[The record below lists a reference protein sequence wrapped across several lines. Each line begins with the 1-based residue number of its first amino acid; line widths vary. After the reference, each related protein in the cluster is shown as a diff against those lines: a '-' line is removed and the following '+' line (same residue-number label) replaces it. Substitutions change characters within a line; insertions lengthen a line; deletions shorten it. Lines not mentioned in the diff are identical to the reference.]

1 MKHDLTELNAF
12 NCDLKFYQDNLYRE
26 YLCQSL
32 DDLIARMSDKIE
44 ELRGELRDM
53 SDAEKNARNELTEAK
68 DEISNL
74 KDNLAEA
81 MSTINK
87 LEAEIQVLKKYEIQ
101 A

>member
-44 ELRGELRDM
+44 ELKGELADNK
-53 SDAEKNARNELTEAK
+53 ETTKYQQNEIN
-68 DEISNL
+68 DL
-74 KDNLAEA
+74 KDKLADA
-81 MSTINK
+81 IKTINK
-87 LEAEIQVLKKYEIQ
+87 LEAEIQGLRK
-101 A
+101 

>member
-44 ELRGELRDM
+44 ELKGELADNKETIDYQQ
-53 SDAEKNARNELTEAK
+53 S
-68 DEISNL
+68 EINDL
-74 KDNLAEA
+74 KDKLADA
-81 MSTINK
+81 INTINE
-87 LEAEIQVLKKYEIQ
+87 LEAEIQDLS
-101 A
+101 

>member
-44 ELRGELRDM
+44 ELKGELAD
-53 SDAEKNARNELTEAK
+53 DKGTIKYQQNEIN
-68 DEISNL
+68 DL
-74 KDNLAEA
+74 KDKLADA
-81 MSTINK
+81 IKTINK
-87 LEAEIQVLKKYEIQ
+87 LEAEIQGLSK
-101 A
+101 